1 MPKQLG
7 AEYVSEDNK
16 RETPVMLHR
25 AILGSLERFIGI
37 LIENYGGAFPLWL
50 APNQVGIATISRD
63 QNEYASKVKEELVS
77 RGIRVVEDLRNEK
90 ITYKIR
96 EFSLAKIPFVVV
108 VGKIEVEQTSVSVR
122 RRGSKEP
129 ISKSLDEF
137 LDDIKRELEQDT

>member
-7 AEYVSEDNK
+7 AEYVSEDNQ

-63 QNEYASKVKEELVS
+63 QNEYALKVKKELVS

-96 EFSLAKIPFVVV
+96 EFSLMKLPLVLV
-108 VGKIEVEQTSVSVR
+108 VGKAEAKQSLVSVR
-122 RRGSKEP
+122 RRGNKES
-129 ISKSLDEF
+129 ISKPLDEF
-137 LDDIKRELEQDT
+137 LKDVIRELEQNI

>member
-1 MPKQLG
+1 
-7 AEYVSEDNK
+7 
-16 RETPVMLHR
+16 MLHR

-63 QNEYASKVKEELVS
+63 QNEYASKVKKELVS

-96 EFSLAKIPFVVV
+96 EFSLMKIPVIVVL
-108 VGKIEVEQTSVSVR
+108 GKNEVEQSLVSVR
-122 RRGSKEP
+122 ERGSKESV
-129 ISKSLDEF
+129 SKSLGEF
-137 LDDIKRELEQDT
+137 LDYIIRELEQDA

>member
-25 AILGSLERFIGI
+25 AILGFFGKVYRYINRKLWW
-37 LIENYGGAFPLWL
+37 AFPLWL

-63 QNEYASKVKEELVS
+63 QNEYALKVKKELVS

-96 EFSLAKIPFVVV
+96 EFSLMKLPLVIV
-108 VGKIEVEQTSVSVR
+108 VGK
-122 RRGSKEP
+122 G
-129 ISKSLDEF
+129 
-137 LDDIKRELEQDT
+137 